1 MILNSPGLEALLTVK
16 KLFVV
21 SASFP
26 YNALYKAGTKVFY
39 HTQLGSFLFFFLCRS
54 VFFSLALRSTTN
66 RCYMRSEINFGF
78 AGLQ

>member
-1 MILNSPGLEALLTVK
+1 MTLKSPGLEALLTVK

-26 YNALYKAGTKVFY
+26 YNALYKAGTKVSY
-39 HTQLGSFLFFFLCRS
+39 HTQLGPFFFFAE
-54 VFFSLALRSTTN
+54 VFFSLALRSMTN
-66 RCYMRSEINFGF
+66 HCYMRSEINFGF

>member
-26 YNALYKAGTKVFY
+26 YNALYKAGTMVFY
-39 HTQLGSFLFFFLCRS
+39 HNQLGSFLFFFFAE
-54 VFFSLALRSTTN
+54 VFF
-66 RCYMRSEINFGF
+66 FF
-78 AGLQ
+78 H